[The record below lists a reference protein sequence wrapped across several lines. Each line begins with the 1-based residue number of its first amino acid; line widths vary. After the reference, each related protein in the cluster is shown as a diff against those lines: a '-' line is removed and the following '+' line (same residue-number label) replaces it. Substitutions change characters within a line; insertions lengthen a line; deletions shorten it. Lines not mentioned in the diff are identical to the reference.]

1 MAPPNFSALH
11 YLGAPQLTRKPKFC
25 QILNLKNH
33 EIEEQYMCSQ
43 WSDKFWMWS
52 ACNREKRKSTE
63 FSKTSLEKFVKS
75 NRVNLFLAGFS
86 HLDPLCALTETAL
99 QQQWLKMLCF
109 GSNYPRLNLL
119 KKPPDFW
126 HHMGPHSTC
135 LVLEMISSIQVY
147 FPKKVMIERKPVSL
161 LHSVELTFW
170 RVFHKW
176 IWFFTC
182 CPRSWIS

>member
-1 MAPPNFSALH
+1 MKGGIWIDADSEPLGCVLVVVLEVKTFLLLFRFALAI
-11 YLGAPQLTRKPKFC
+11 LWVGNGNQL
-25 QILNLKNH
+25 NSLKL
-33 EIEEQYMCSQ
+33 
-43 WSDKFWMWS
+43 
-52 ACNREKRKSTE
+52 A
-63 FSKTSLEKFVKS
+63 LEKFVKS
-75 NRVNLFLAGFS
+75 HEVNLFLAGFS
-86 HLDPLCALTETAL
+86 HLDSLCALTETAL

>member
-1 MAPPNFSALH
+1 
-11 YLGAPQLTRKPKFC
+11 
-25 QILNLKNH
+25 
-33 EIEEQYMCSQ
+33 MCSQ

-147 FPKKVMIERKPVSL
+147 FPKKVMIERKPVSYSTRYWHSGVEFSTNDNRGL
-161 LHSVELTFW
+161 LSYGFPTTYSITNQWIQAFI
-170 RVFHKW
+170 KW
-176 IWFFTC
+176 IGIQFWAVLGRRGC
-182 CPRSWIS
+182 REKKSKLP